1 MDNSRTLL
9 PAGIAA
15 AVLGLLILI
24 PVLIMTMDNQAQ
36 PAHAGCVPAG
46 GSTGGIPEQ
55 YRQAVTDAATTAGV
69 PTALVAAQLQAES
82 GWDPEARSPVGA
94 RGIAQFMPA
103 TWEAYGAGAD
113 PFDPLAGIA
122 ALGRYLTAIR
132 AEVQHLG
139 TTEAERIDLT
149 LAAYN
154 AGPGAVL
161 QHGGIPPFP
170 ETQNYVRTINQTAQL
185 DYSADCTPLGGAV
198 LGELGTGEW
207 THPLPGGILTSGFGF
222 RGCVAGVAC
231 NEFVSTHRGLDFS
244 TGGGTTVV
252 APADMRI
259 TSVGSNQ
266 YQGHYIVGRMTEEPG
281 LVFQFHHCAPGSH
294 QVGQSDTVAAG
305 TGLCTEGTS
314 GNSARAHLHFQINAP
329 DADDSRP
336 TYTHAL
342 DPFPILTQKGIAL

>member
-1 MDNSRTLL
+1 MDNSRALL

-15 AVLGLLILI
+15 VVLGLLILI
-24 PVLIMTMDNQAQ
+24 PVLLTMLDDQAQ

-55 YRQAVTDAATTAGV
+55 YRQAVTAAATQAGV

-94 RGIAQFMPA
+94 QGIAQFMPA
-103 TWEAYGAGAD
+103 TWEAYGDGAD
-113 PFDPLAGIA
+113 PFDPLAGIS
-122 ALGRYLTAIR
+122 ALGRYLKAIR
-132 AEVQHLG
+132 AEVAHLG

-161 QHGGIPPFP
+161 QHEGLPPFP
-170 ETQNYVRTINQTAQL
+170 ETQDYVRTINQTAQL
-185 DYSADCTPLGGAV
+185 DYSTDCTPLGGAV
-198 LGELGTGEW
+198 LGELGTGTW
-207 THPLPGGILTSGFGF
+207 VHPLPGGILTSGFGF
-222 RGCVAGVAC
+222 RGCVAGVEC
-231 NEFVSTHRGLDFS
+231 NEYVSTHRGLDFS

-259 TSVGSNQ
+259 TSMGSNQ

-294 QVGQSDTVAAG
+294 QVGAGDTVAAG

-329 DADDSRP
+329 EADDSRP